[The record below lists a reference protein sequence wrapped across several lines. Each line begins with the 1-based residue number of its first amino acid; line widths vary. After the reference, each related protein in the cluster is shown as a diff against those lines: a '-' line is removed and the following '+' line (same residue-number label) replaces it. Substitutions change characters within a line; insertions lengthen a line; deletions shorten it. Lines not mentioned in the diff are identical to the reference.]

1 MDLFK
6 RFFTSNDAAQTKAP
20 LATQTLPDLV
30 DEPET
35 TYSGTPIEPIK
46 YGLPKEIESVCPECM
61 ELIAATIYPD
71 NGKVWIRKTCKD
83 HGEFKDVFYGDVNLY
98 HRCEE
103 FWFGDGRGIED
114 PPIKKATVCPKQC
127 GLCNMHMSHS
137 GLPIIDLTNRCN
149 MTCPV
154 CFANANAAGY
164 LYEPPFGDVMA
175 MLESLIAQK
184 PVRANMVQFSGG
196 EPTIRPDFLEIIK
209 RTTQMGFEYIQ
220 VNTNGIKMADPEF
233 AHAAKEAGVENI
245 YLQFDGITDD
255 VYRKTRSR
263 PLIEYKLRAIENC
276 RKVRIGVVL
285 VATLVKSFN
294 DHQVGDIVKFAIKNN
309 DVISGIA
316 FQPVSFVGRFSQ
328 SHRLERRYT
337 LADLAFDIERQTGY
351 MKAMRDWFP
360 IGCITAI
367 SKLASSLSGKPSF
380 ALTLHPHCSQGAY
393 FYIGE
398 DGTVKPVSEFLD
410 MEPFMREL
418 ITLSR
423 EIKPSGFGL
432 LSKVKILYRLQK
444 HFKEDKAPRGL
455 TFKKFLESLEGYQER
470 SLRRTTVDLGLKQ
483 SRFYSDFFIAGMH
496 FMDAYNFSVERV
508 KRCVIH
514 YPDPKGH
521 LYPFC
526 AYNGAPVYRERV
538 ESKYKHSPEKL
549 KEQIL
554 AEGRPKELE
563 MIAKKMGI

>member
-1 MDLFK
+1 MNLIK
-6 RFFTSNDAAQTKAP
+6 RFFKSNDEPRHEPP
-20 LATQTLPDLV
+20 LAGQSLPELA

-35 TYSGTPIEPIK
+35 TYSGTAIEPIT

-61 ELIAATIYPD
+61 EIINATLYPED
-71 NGKVWIRKTCKD
+71 GKVWIKKTCKD
-83 HGEFKDVFYGDVNLY
+83 HGEFKDIAYGDVNLY

-127 GLCNMHMSHS
+127 GLCNMHTSHS

-164 LYEPPFGDVMA
+164 LYEPPFDDVMS
-175 MLESLIAQK
+175 MLQCLVNQK

-196 EPTIRPDFLEIIK
+196 EPTVRPDFLEII
-209 RTTQMGFEYIQ
+209 RRASQMGFQYIQ
-220 VNTNGIKMADPEF
+220 VNTNGIRMAEPEF
-233 AHAAKEAGVENI
+233 AQAAKEAGVENL
-245 YLQFDGITDD
+245 YLQFDGVTDD
-255 VYRKTRSR
+255 VYKKTRAL
-263 PLIEYKLRAIENC
+263 PLMEYKIKAIENC
-276 RKVRIGVVL
+276 RKNRIGVVL
-285 VATLVKSFN
+285 VATLVKGFN
-294 DHQVGDIVKFAIKNN
+294 DHQVGDIVKFAVKNN

-337 LADLAFDIERQTGY
+337 LADLAFDIERQTGW
-351 MKAMRDWFP
+351 MQAMRDWFP
-360 IGCITAI
+360 IGCTTAL

-398 DGTVKPVSEFLD
+398 DGSVKPVSEFLD
-410 MEPFMREL
+410 MKPFMKEL
-418 ITLSR
+418 IQLSR
-423 EIKPSGFGL
+423 EVKPSGFDL
-432 LSKVKILYRLQK
+432 VSKVKILYRLQK
-444 HFKEDKAPRGL
+444 YFDEKKAPKGL
-455 TFKKFLESLEGYQER
+455 TFKKFLQSLEGYQER
-470 SLRRTTVDLGLKQ
+470 SLRRTTVDPNLKKE
-483 SRFYSDFFIAGMH
+483 RFYSDFFIAGMH
-496 FMDAYNFSVERV
+496 FMDAYNFNIERV

-526 AYNGAPVYRERV
+526 AYNGAPVYRETV

-549 KEQIL
+549 KEQIV

-563 MIAKKMGI
+563 LIAKKMGI